1 MYCIKCGKPRVG
13 TERFCMS
20 CGTALQAVI
29 SQAKLQN
36 QSEFRNTRNLLF
48 WGYLIGIFVHG
59 LLTISSDS
67 PWFIGL
73 LNLLELAAFIVA
85 FVRAKHNWLVV
96 WVYFLAG
103 SAAATLLWLV
113 FGGFYALPGLAILG
127 SLVWFAFVPVM
138 IYWHQQIATQQG
150 LDPWKP
156 SSSNS
161 DW

>member
-1 MYCIKCGKPRVG
+1 
-13 TERFCMS
+13 MS

-67 PWFIGL
+67 PWLIGL

-96 WVYFLAG
+96 WVFFLAG

-113 FGGFYALPGLAILG
+113 FGGFYSLPGLAILG
-127 SLVWFAFVPVM
+127 SLLWFAFVPVL